1 MSMHRHHIIM
11 LAAVCCITLAGCSSH
26 PAVLKEQVFPGSIVT
41 MKQWGGVPAPDSL
54 ARKHT
59 ITSITLHHQGET
71 FTRDRDV
78 PAYLRNLQ
86 DWSRREKHW
95 IDIPYHYI
103 IDFDG
108 NVYEGRDIR
117 FAGDT
122 NTQYDPAGH
131 ALVEVVG
138 NYEDIAPNERQLAT
152 IVKLFTWLCRTYSVP
167 PDSIN
172 AHKDVAS
179 GTVCPGKYLY
189 PYVQSGFFKEE
200 VRKELGK
207 K

>member
-1 MSMHRHHIIM
+1 MQISTVLCV
-11 LAAVCCITLAGCSSH
+11 LALLVAGCSTR
-26 PAVLKEQVFPGSIVT
+26 PAVLKEQHFPESIIT
-41 MKQWGGVPAPDSL
+41 MKQWGGIPTPDSL

-78 PAYLRNLQ
+78 PSYLRNLQ
-86 DWSRREKHW
+86 KWSRSEKKW
-95 IDIPYHYI
+95 IDVPYHYI

-117 FAGDT
+117 YAGDT
-122 NTQYDPAGH
+122 NTSYDPAGH

-138 NYEDIAPNERQLAT
+138 NYEDIAPNERQLET
-152 IVKLFTWLCRTYSVP
+152 IVKLFSWLCITYNVP

-172 AHKDVAS
+172 GHKDVAQ

-189 PYVQSGFFKEE
+189 PFLQSGFFKEE